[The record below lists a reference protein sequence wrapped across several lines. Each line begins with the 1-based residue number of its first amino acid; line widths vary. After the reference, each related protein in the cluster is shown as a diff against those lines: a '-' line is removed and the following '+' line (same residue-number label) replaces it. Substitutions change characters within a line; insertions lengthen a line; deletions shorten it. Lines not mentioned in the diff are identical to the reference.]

1 MELQLQIV
9 KTDLPE
15 NTAILKDYLHQLE
28 LVQQDTTERLN
39 QSFKL
44 QRLLIP
50 TITIMAHAQLDIIAL
65 QELVNQ

>member
-9 KTDLPE
+9 KIDLQE
-15 NTAILKDYLHQLE
+15 NTAILKDYLRLLE

-50 TITIMAHAQLDIIAL
+50 TITIMVHDQLDIIAL
-65 QELVNQ
+65 QELVNR